1 MFLGFHLNLLHL
13 VLQFIPSFN
22 NILVMSEFIAY
33 KHHRNVFIGEAF
45 ELPIFTNV
53 QWLHFLIS
61 QI

>member
-53 QWLHFLIS
+53 Q
-61 QI
+61 